1 MQMLRG
7 GRGFTKEKVR
17 LMLDF
22 TVSVCNAQDVEC
34 TFEKPRLLA
43 ASVVHG
49 FKRGSKDLGIPTANL
64 NMDELT
70 ADKVDIA
77 PGIYFGF
84 AKLHGMNYEAVVSV
98 GWNPFYKNT
107 VKTIEAHL
115 LATMDDFYGEHLELL
130 MCGFLRDEQNFDG
143 LGSIIYRS

>member
-1 MQMLRG
+1 
-7 GRGFTKEKVR
+7 
-17 LMLDF
+17 
-22 TVSVCNAQDVEC
+22 
-34 TFEKPRLLA
+34 PRLLS

-64 NMDELT
+64 NMDELA

-84 AKLHGMNYEAVVSV
+84 ARLNSVTYQTVISV

-115 LATMDDFYGEHLELL
+115 LATMDDFYGEHLEVL
-130 MCGFLRDEQNFDG
+130 MCGFLREELNFSG
-143 LGSIIYRS
+143 LDDLISCIQTDIAKSKDKLD